1 MNKIFSF
8 LFSMLFSVMLL
19 MVFAMSI
26 AYATF
31 IENDYG
37 TDTAQALIYQA
48 WWFELLLLVGIV
60 NLAGSVIKYKLVNRK
75 KWAILMFHL
84 AFIIIVIGAGV
95 TRYFGFEGSMHIRE
109 GEANNQV
116 ISEATYITLKAN
128 VNGKEVTSF
137 KKVKFTPNTN
147 NRYKETLEIEGKSL
161 TVENEIF
168 VPNASETL
176 VPDANGTPV
185 ISLFYSDD
193 KKQRTEVLLIQK
205 EKKELGPVSFGF
217 ETGDGSATVVFSGN
231 GNNLNMVASDTM
243 VVVSEMMGQA
253 GEKLPP
259 LISHPVMANKMYAMG
274 SSNFLIKNYLPKAIP
289 ALVQI
294 TNQTGEGGVDAFT
307 AKITSGNE
315 IRRVNV
321 FGRDGTIAQPATC
334 TIDGLNVS
342 LSYGPIIRELPFSIH
357 LRDFQLERYP
367 GSNSPSSYA
376 SEITLKD
383 PNSSVEKPFRI
394 FMNNIL
400 KYQGYRFFQ
409 SSFDRDEQGTVLSV
423 NQDYWGTF
431 ISYLGYFLMALG
443 MIFTV
448 FSPGSRFQ
456 KVIRLSSKL
465 QELRK
470 AGKTFLLFAF
480 ISLMSWTAF
489 GANASKD
496 DHIRSFGRLLVQ
508 DHEGR
513 IEPVNTLA
521 SDLLRKITKKDN
533 WEGLSSVEFFIDM
546 SANPDKWKTIPL
558 VKVDNNELQKVLGV
572 STNFVSFAQL
582 FDQAGNYRLNDLVQ
596 QSYNKKQ
603 TTRNKYDK
611 EIINVDERVNICYQI
626 FKGDFLK
633 IFPVPNDDRKTWAT
647 HSTLPATMN
656 KPELDFAANILQIY
670 FDEYNNASLSGNWSK
685 PDEYLGHIKKF
696 QANYGADII
705 PSSTKV
711 SLEIFYNQ
719 FNIFGKLAKTF
730 ALLGF
735 VLLVFHFMLIF
746 KPTARYSKFINI
758 GTGLVFLAFLLYTVG
773 LGIRWY
779 ISGHA
784 PWSNG
789 YETMIYIGWAT
800 ILSGFIFARRSPISL
815 AVTTI
820 LTAIILFVAGM
831 SWMNP
836 EITNLVPVLKS
847 YWLIVH
853 VAIITASYGFL
864 AMGGLLGMLNLVLM
878 ILRNAKNEKNI
889 RFTILE
895 ISYIIEMALMI
906 GLLMLTIGAFIGGVW
921 ANESWGRYWGW
932 DPKETWALVTVL
944 VYSIILHLRKI
955 PGLKSIIGLSSLA
968 LVGFSS
974 VLMTFFGVNYYLS
987 GMHSYGAGDPPPI
1000 PNALYISI
1008 VVIIALIIGA
1018 YYVEGKKGVIDDIED
1033 ADAENIVS

>member
-1 MNKIFSF
+1 
-8 LFSMLFSVMLL
+8 MLFSVMLL

-193 KKQRTEVLLIQK
+193 KKLRTEVLLIQK

-342 LSYGPIIRELPFSIH
+342 LSYGPIIRELPFSIY

-470 AGKTFLLFAF
+470 SGKTFLLFAF
-480 ISLMSWTAF
+480 ISLMSWTTF

-496 DHIRSFGRLLVQ
+496 DHIKSFGRLLVQ

-533 WEGLSSVEFFIDM
+533 WEGLSPVEFFIDM

-582 FDQAGNYRLNDLVQ
+582 FDPAGNYRLNDLVQ

-758 GTGLVFLAFLLYTVG
+758 GTALVFLAFLLYTVG

-1018 YYVEGKKGVIDDIED
+1018 YYVEGKKGVIEDVED